1 MSHEFRVW
9 APGVERVEL
18 ELVAPTSE
26 VLAMSPDGHG
36 WWTRTV
42 DGAGDATAYL
52 YRVDGG
58 PGRPDPRSAW
68 QPDGVHGPSRLVDHD
83 TQVWHDH
90 GFRATPL
97 DRAIVYELHL
107 GTFSARSEPAAD
119 APVGGG
125 WRSAVDHLDHLVDL
139 GVTHVEVMPVA
150 TFAGRWG
157 WGYDG
162 VDLFA
167 PFPGYGSPDDM
178 KAFVDACHQRGIGV
192 LLDVVYNHLGPEGNY
207 LATFGPYF
215 TDVYATPWGEAVNL
229 NGPGSTEV
237 RRFIVDNALMWLRDY
252 HIDGLRLDA
261 VHALLDT
268 NAVHILEQLA
278 TEVADLAAELD
289 RPLVLVAESDRND
302 PRMVEPRDAGGMGID
317 AHWNDDFHH
326 AVHVAL
332 TDEKDSYYADYGGM
346 APIADALTHAYVY
359 RGQYSEY
366 RDRHHGREPQGVLGH
381 SFVGYVQNHDQ
392 IGNRARGER
401 ASQLLPLPRLQVAA
415 ALVLTSPFVPM
426 LFQGE
431 EWGASAPFPYFAD
444 HDDPNLADA
453 VRKGR
458 LEEFASFGWAPEDVA
473 DPEDP
478 ATFAS
483 AVLDWDEP
491 QRPPHAEVLAWY
503 RALVEL
509 RLREP
514 SLTDGRLD
522 LVDVEV
528 DEERATLR
536 YRRGTVVV
544 AVNLGRTRARID
556 VDPDRAS
563 PELLLAS
570 DPAVSIDGTT
580 VVLPPDT
587 VAILRAG

>member
-18 ELVAPTSE
+18 ELVAPTSD
-26 VLAMSPDGHG
+26 VLAMAPDGHG

-42 DGAGDATAYL
+42 DGAGRSTAYL

-68 QPDGVHGPSRLVDHD
+68 QPEGVHGPSRLVDHD
-83 TQVWHDH
+83 THAWHDH

-107 GTFSARSEPAAD
+107 GTFSARSEPDAD

-125 WRSAVDHLDHLVDL
+125 WRSAIDHLDHLVDL

-207 LATFGPYF
+207 LSTFGPYF

-278 TEVADLAAELD
+278 TEVDDLAAELD

-332 TDEKDSYYADYGGM
+332 TDEKDSYYADYGGL

-473 DPEDP
+473 DPEDQ

-544 AVNLGRTRARID
+544 AVNLGRTGARID